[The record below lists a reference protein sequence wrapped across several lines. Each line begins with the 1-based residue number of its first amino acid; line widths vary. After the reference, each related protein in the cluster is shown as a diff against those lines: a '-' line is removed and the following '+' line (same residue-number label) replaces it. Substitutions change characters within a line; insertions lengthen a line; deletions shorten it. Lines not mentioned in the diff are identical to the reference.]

1 MASAFLQKS
10 RLRQIYYFNSQSSS
24 SKFHGFPDRSLQ
36 NSILTSLSPEIF
48 ADNQY
53 GLIRAFSLNHR
64 FLCTTTNNPS
74 VNQSSGPNVDAT
86 PSSGSAKGNSGN
98 RNDGGQNSSGS
109 QNTSQ
114 EGKPVRGGPVSWMS
128 FLLLLCTGAGLVYY
142 YDREKRRHIEG
153 ISNASNAVKQGPS
166 VGKAAIGGPFRLIDH
181 NGKSVSDK
189 DFIGNLL
196 AYLGLFF
203 STFAEEK
210 SGMEVVPVFISVDP
224 ERDTVEQVREYVKEF
239 HPKLIGLTGS
249 PDEVKN
255 AARAYR
261 VYYMKTEEE
270 GSDYLVDHSIV
281 MYLMDPNM
289 QFVKFFG
296 KNYDAT
302 SLADGVIQEIKQHKK
317 VLSLLATN
325 GPKPKRAFIGQPHPS
340 ITHRAPRH
348 AKSQL
353 PVRRLEHSS
362 SNTSGSDY
370 EQVIIEVATAITS
383 KKQLL

>member
-1 MASAFLQKS
+1 MGNPKPKVPLSIITITISVLAFLALLYTERIS
-10 RLRQIYYFNSQSSS
+10 STSFSSS
-24 SKFHGFPDRSLQ
+24 SIFRFKPCAKRNAAKKYVKDKRDLNVSALDYAADDRFEFDPEECSLVNGKWVFNSSIKPLYTDRTCPYLDRQVSCVKNGKMDLDYQKWEWMPDDCILPRFDPIKALQKIQGKRVMFVGDSLQ
-36 NSILTSLSPEIF
+36 RG
-48 ADNQY
+48 QW
-53 GLIRAFSLNHR
+53 
-64 FLCTTTNNPS
+64 
-74 VNQSSGPNVDAT
+74 QSFE
-86 PSSGSAKGNSGN
+86 GN
-98 RNDGGQNSSGS
+98 
-109 QNTSQ
+109 
-114 EGKPVRGGPVSWMS
+114 PVSWMS

-189 DFIGNLL
+189 DFIGKWNLVYFGFTHCPDICPDEL
-196 AYLGLFF
+196 QKM
-203 STFAEEK
+203 AEAIDKIKEK

-317 VLSLLATN
+317 VKA
-325 GPKPKRAFIGQPHPS
+325 
-340 ITHRAPRH
+340 
-348 AKSQL
+348 
-353 PVRRLEHSS
+353 
-362 SNTSGSDY
+362 
-370 EQVIIEVATAITS
+370 
-383 KKQLL
+383 